1 MVISN
6 VGFYPYKTELFV
18 REILQRGDPHFF
30 PPYHWTCWTY
40 WIPVL
45 QKNRTV
51 AYRSAPLLPPLLSIV
66 SIFFNIGWFISN
78 FIHVYRERCPTLR
91 MYPDPTPTVNEEIN
105 LYLNTIRQRIIRFDT
120 K

>member
-18 REILQRGDPHFF
+18 RVILQRGDPQFF

-78 FIHVYRERCPTLR
+78 FIHVYRDRCPTLR
-91 MYPDPTPTVNEEIN
+91 MYPDPTPTVNEGIN
-105 LYLNTIRQRIIRFDT
+105 LYLNTIRQRITCFDT